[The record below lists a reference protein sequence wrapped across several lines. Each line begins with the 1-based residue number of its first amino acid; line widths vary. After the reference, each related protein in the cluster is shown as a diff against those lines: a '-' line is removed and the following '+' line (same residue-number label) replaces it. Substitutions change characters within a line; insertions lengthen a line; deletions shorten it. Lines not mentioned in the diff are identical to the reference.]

1 MKSWHSSIGWPLSI
15 RRKSATEATP
25 RQTSPD
31 FTARPLRLRFLFWI
45 TIWLAPVAAISVIQ
59 GIDRVQ
65 RDVADVHE
73 RMIESA
79 RASAAQGESV
89 FASGEQVLRALA
101 NQPQVRDG
109 GSDCTKALADA
120 LKGVVYF
127 NNLFRIDARG
137 NVLCAANT
145 AGGIEPNVAS
155 QSWWQQAIRQ
165 SGFSVT
171 PQTFSSAVQQDV
183 LRGVLPL
190 MSAGGAFDGA
200 VVVSLDVGWL
210 DILLR
215 NRPLP
220 ANTVLAVFDS
230 AGSMVAANNQQDAR
244 QIFRV
249 PPSGKQ
255 QEQLLSAQA
264 NGISWIYVSVP
275 ISNRGIYVAIA
286 RRTRDLYGGTYLH
299 VGTDLLLPAFMLAL
313 AYAALWIAT
322 DRLIIRWLTYLR
334 RIALAYSR
342 GHYSIRPI
350 ALAAAPSEFKDL
362 GETISVM
369 AGAVEDRD
377 RRLRA
382 ALEQKSLLI
391 RETHHRVKNN
401 LQIVMSLLSLQA
413 GKLRDP
419 AAQQALRQAQ
429 FRVNALALV
438 HRILYENED
447 LGAIDLRKMIQDLS
461 RQIHESA
468 GSATRNL
475 RLEFN
480 LVPCRVT
487 SDLAVPLTLFLVEA
501 LTNAFRHAFPEQS
514 RGTIDVS
521 LLPVPG
527 AKLRLAIEDDGIGL
541 TPPDDGA
548 GIGSRLIEAFARQ
561 VGGSAAVRQREGGGT
576 IVELTFDDPE
586 AEGGPLPPD
595 NPFRSTG
602 RGISPE
608 REERPNAVVSTAV
621 ANHVE

>member
-1 MKSWHSSIGWPLSI
+1 M
-15 RRKSATEATP
+15 
-25 RQTSPD
+25 
-31 FTARPLRLRFLFWI
+31 
-45 TIWLAPVAAISVIQ
+45 APIAAISVIQ

-65 RDVADVHE
+65 RDVADVRE

-79 RASAAQGESV
+79 RASAAQEESV
-89 FASGEQVLRALA
+89 FISGEQVLRALA
-101 NQPQVRDG
+101 NQPQVRAPG
-109 GSDCTKALADA
+109 PGCTKALADA

-127 NNLFRIDARG
+127 SNLFRVDAGG
-137 NVLCAANT
+137 NVLCAANS
-145 AGGIEPNVAS
+145 AAASERNIAAEP
-155 QSWWQQAIRQ
+155 WWQQAIRQ
-165 SGFSVT
+165 TGFSVT
-171 PQTFSSAVQQDV
+171 PQSFSPTIQQDV

-190 MSAGGAFDGA
+190 MSARGSFDGA
-200 VVVSLDVGWL
+200 VIASFDVGWL

-230 AGSMVAANNQQDAR
+230 AGAMIAANNQQNAR
-244 QIFRV
+244 AIFHFG
-249 PPSGKQ
+249 PSKRQ
-255 QEQLLSAQA
+255 QEQLLSANA
-264 NGISWIYVSVP
+264 IGVSWIYVFVPLSNSGISV
-275 ISNRGIYVAIA
+275 GIA
-286 RRTRDLYGGTYLH
+286 RRSRDLYGGTYLH
-299 VGTDLLLPAFMLAL
+299 VGTDLLLPVLMLAL

-322 DRLIIRWLTYLR
+322 DRLIVHWLIYLR

-342 GHYSIRPI
+342 GHYSIRPV

-413 GKLRDP
+413 GRLRDP

-447 LGAIDLRKMIQDLS
+447 LGAIDLKTMIQDLS
-461 RQIHESA
+461 RQIHEAA

-480 LVPCRVT
+480 LAPCRAG

-501 LTNAFRHAFPEQS
+501 LTNAFRHAFPDAS
-514 RGTIDVS
+514 RGTIQVS
-521 LLPVPG
+521 LLPVPDG
-527 AKLRLAIEDDGIGL
+527 KLRLSIEDDGIGL
-541 TPPDDGA
+541 SSPDDGA
-548 GIGSRLIEAFARQ
+548 GIGSRLIEAFAHQ
-561 VGGSAAVRQREGGGT
+561 VGGSASVHQREGGGT

-586 AEGGPLPPD
+586 TEGGPAPPD
-595 NPFRSTG
+595 NPFRPEPG
-602 RGISPE
+602 LINKPADRLNDDAPISI
-608 REERPNAVVSTAV
+608 AD
-621 ANHVE
+621 HVE